1 LIIPWKVDVPQ
12 ERQPIINWLIIAG
25 IIGAFALQI
34 MSIRERQAMF
44 GEKNGKSHYADISVE
59 EMAKDLEVNE
69 EELKDIQQSVDE
81 HFKDF
86 EKEFNDAKEKNFVI
100 GLKEQTVRQMLK
112 ESFVWRNINTFVL
125 QRIGLKGLLEGVK

>member
-1 LIIPWKVDVPQ
+1 MIIPWKVDVPQ